1 MREPTG
7 PRLPRIAPSNV
18 YRSSDGKWVVIAANH
33 DTLWKRL
40 AALMGRPELGE
51 DPRFDSHHAR
61 GEHEDELD
69 ELIGGWAAQHT
80 AAELDRIVN
89 EGGVVCAPVYS
100 AADIH
105 ADPHFRERGLLV
117 DHIDEVHGGVTV
129 PGIVPKLSGTP
140 GRIRQAARWTVGADT
155 DAVLEELG
163 VGRDE
168 RAELRAEGVV

>member
-1 MREPTG
+1 MACRSKPIFGLSSSASNSWPVRYSGLPSSMIATSHEART
-7 PRLPRIAPSNV
+7 PRRFASATNPAERPV
-18 YRSSDGKWVVIAANH
+18 
-33 DTLWKRL
+33 
-40 AALMGRPELGE
+40 LM
-51 DPRFDSHHAR
+51 
-61 GEHEDELD
+61 
-69 ELIGGWAAQHT
+69 
-80 AAELDRIVN
+80 
-89 EGGVVCAPVYS
+89 CAMWMCPPVYS

-117 DHIDEVHGGVTV
+117 EHTDEVHGRVTV

-140 GRIRQAARWTVGADT
+140 GTIRQAARWTVGADT